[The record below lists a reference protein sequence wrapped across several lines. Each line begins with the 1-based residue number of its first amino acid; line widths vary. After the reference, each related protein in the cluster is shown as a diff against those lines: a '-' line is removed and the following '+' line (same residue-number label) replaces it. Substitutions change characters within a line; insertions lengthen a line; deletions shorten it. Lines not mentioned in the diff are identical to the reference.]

1 MVRKKAKKRIAAV
14 LAGLMILVLF
24 LLSPFSHYPVSL
36 AVMKVYSGMHE
47 KESIMAQKGITLE
60 IPGGGIT
67 KEKDWYPF
75 VMTFNDSAG
84 FRRFLA
90 EQPAQAVIGKGD
102 AAGQTAAAGQAAS
115 SAATGDGTSA
125 TGRADY
131 SGLELTILYN
141 FPAFDLLAGCSRL
154 YDTASPYYN
163 GFYGAYLVAGQVNEA
178 DGSRHPYGFTAEGKL
193 DTAATAQVPQF
204 DFQKLVL
211 GDMGIDRSQLVFDWA
226 LTGTEEGVDFA
237 GGEGWTRAD
246 AVLTVN
252 GVAHTKKEFHQSYLQ
267 YGPPG
272 FAKGA
277 AGLEGTGTGAA
288 DLEGAA
294 NLEGIGTAAEDFAP
308 VDLSGR
314 LYGKYMPEYDTS
326 IFFYVLAKDPDVVET
341 CSEEILRRSRVE

>member
-1 MVRKKAKKRIAAV
+1 MVRKKVGKKLAAI

-24 LLSPFSHYPVSL
+24 LLSPLSNYPVSL
-36 AVMKVYSGMHE
+36 AVMKVYSGIHE

-75 VMTFNDSAG
+75 VMTFNDSVG

-102 AAGQTAAAGQAAS
+102 AAGQAADSTAAAGDGAS
-115 SAATGDGTSA
+115 S

-131 SGLELTILYN
+131 SGLDLTILYN

-163 GFYGAYLVAGQVNEA
+163 GFYGAYLVSGQVTEA

-193 DTAATAQVPQF
+193 DAAATAQVPQF

-237 GGEGWTRAD
+237 ESGGWTRAD

-272 FAKGA
+272 FTNGA
-277 AGLEGTGTGAA
+277 ADLEGTGTGAA
-288 DLEGAA
+288 GQGGAA
-294 NLEGIGTAAEDFAP
+294 DLEGIGTAAEDFAP
-308 VDLSGR
+308 VDLFGR
-314 LYGKYMPEYDTS
+314 LYGKYLPEYDTS
-326 IFFYVLAKDPDVVET
+326 LFFYVLAKDPDVVER
-341 CSEEILRRSRVE
+341 CSEEILCRSRVE

>member
-1 MVRKKAKKRIAAV
+1 
-14 LAGLMILVLF
+14 MILVLF
-24 LLSPFSHYPVSL
+24 LLSPLSNYPVSL

-47 KESIMAQKGITLE
+47 KESIMVQKGITLE
-60 IPGGGIT
+60 IPGGSIT

-90 EQPAQAVIGKGD
+90 EQPAQTVTGKGD
-102 AAGQTAAAGQAAS
+102 AVGQPAQTVTGKGNAAGQTSAS
-115 SAATGDGTSA
+115 V
-125 TGRADY
+125 GRADY
-131 SGLELTILYN
+131 SALELAILYN

-163 GFYGAYLVAGQVNEA
+163 GFYGAYLVSGQVTEA

-193 DTAATAQVPQF
+193 DAAATAQVPQF

-226 LTGTEEGVDFA
+226 LTGTEEGVNFA
-237 GGEGWTRAD
+237 GSSGWTRAD

-272 FAKGA
+272 FTKGA
-277 AGLEGTGTGAA
+277 ADLEGTGTGAA
-288 DLEGAA
+288 GHEGAA
-294 NLEGIGTAAEDFAP
+294 DLEGIGTAVEDFAP
-308 VDLSGR
+308 VDLFGR
-314 LYGKYMPEYDTS
+314 LYGKYLKEYDTS
-326 IFFYVLAKDPDVVET
+326 IFFYVLAKDPDVVER
-341 CSEEILRRSRVE
+341 CSGEILQRSRVE

>member
-1 MVRKKAKKRIAAV
+1 MVRKKVGKKLAAI

-24 LLSPFSHYPVSL
+24 LLSPLSNYPVSL

-67 KEKDWYPF
+67 KEKDCYPF

-90 EQPAQAVIGKGD
+90 EQPAQAVTGKGD
-102 AAGQTAAAGQAAS
+102 AAGQTSAS
-115 SAATGDGTSA
+115 A
-125 TGRADY
+125 GRADY

-193 DTAATAQVPQF
+193 DAAATAQVPQF

-226 LTGTEEGVDFA
+226 LTGTEEGVNFA
-237 GGEGWTRAD
+237 GSSGWTRAD

-272 FAKGA
+272 FTK
-277 AGLEGTGTGAA
+277 GAA
-288 DLEGAA
+288 DLEGTGAGAA
-294 NLEGIGTAAEDFAP
+294 GHEGAADLEGIGTAVEDFAP
-308 VDLSGR
+308 VDLFGR
-314 LYGKYMPEYDTS
+314 LYGKYLKEYDTS

-341 CSEEILRRSRVE
+341 CSEEILQRSRVE